1 MAHDLEKADGAKSP
15 WAQVDLEPK
24 RKLTGVKWFFFNIST
39 LTAIFLY
46 ALDNTVVANIQPSIV
61 GQFDAVDKLPWLSVG
76 FMIGGLSMVMPLG
89 KLYALYDA
97 KILFIFFAINFMAA
111 SALCGGAPNMP
122 AEIIGRVWAGA
133 GGNGMYYGLLNLV
146 STNTLERERPTYL
159 SLTGMIWGV
168 GTVLGPVVG
177 GAFELYTWRWAF
189 YINLLF
195 GAIIVPAYL
204 FLIPS
209 NNPAPSLTLREKIIT
224 FDWLGAILSTGG
236 FVTLIVA
243 TNFGGDLYAWNSGT
257 IIALY
262 VVSGVLW
269 ILLMLQQTFTILTT
283 VEHRMFPVH
292 LLRNREAILLC
303 LLASCGGSI
312 AYITVYYIPL
322 YYQFTRGDSAI
333 KTAERILP
341 LIFLLIFGMLSNGY
355 LMSKF
360 GWYKPWYVCG
370 AAISLVGAVLM
381 SRLKLESSNSEIYGY
396 QVLIGLGAGSFAHA
410 SFAVIQTAVNPKDTV
425 YGVTLIMLGQ
435 LCGLTIGLS
444 VTGAL
449 FINLAKSN
457 LQAVFPTVD
466 KSTLASVVSG
476 TSGGFLET
484 QSDTKKSQALAAIV
498 SALQDVFTDV
508 YVVAALACI
517 LSVFLKWRKVYT
529 EGIAGGIV

>member
-1 MAHDLEKADGAKSP
+1 MAHDLEKVDGTENSP
-15 WAQVDLEPK
+15 STQVASEPN
-24 RKLTGVKWFFFNIST
+24 RKLRGIKWFLFNVST

-46 ALDNTVVANIQPSIV
+46 ALDNTVVANIQPV
-61 GQFDAVDKLPWLSVG
+61 N
-76 FMIGGLSMVMPLG
+76 SMQSTNSHG
-89 KLYALYDA
+89 YRSDA
-97 KILFIFFAINFMAA
+97 KILFILFALNFMAA

-146 STNTLERERPTYL
+146 STNTLDRECPTYL

-168 GTVLGPVVG
+168 GTVLGPVIG

-195 GAIIVPAYL
+195 GAVVIPAY
-204 FLIPS
+204 FYLIPS
-209 NNPAPSLTLREKIIT
+209 NNPAPGISLRDKIIT

-236 FVTLIVA
+236 FVKLIVA
-243 TNFGGDLYAWNSGT
+243 TNFGGDMYAWNSGT
-257 IIALY
+257 IIGLF

-269 ILLMLQQTFTILTT
+269 LLLILQQSLEILTT
-283 VEHRMFPVH
+283 VENRMFPVH
-292 LLRNREAILLC
+292 LLRNKEAVLLS

-312 AYITVYYIPL
+312 AYVTVYYIPL

-333 KTAERILP
+333 RTAERILP

-355 LMSKF
+355 VMSKL

-396 QVLIGLGAGSFAHA
+396 QVLIGLGARSFAHA
-410 SFAVIQTAVNPKDTV
+410 GFAVIQTVVNIKDTV
-425 YGVTLIMLGQ
+425 NGVTLIMLGQ
-435 LCGLTIGLS
+435 LCGLAFSLS

-449 FINLAKSN
+449 FINLARNN
-457 LQAVFPTVD
+457 LQHVFPNVD
-466 KSTLASVVSG
+466 KSTLASIVSG

-484 QSDTKKSQALAAIV
+484 QSDSKKSQALEAIV
-498 SALQDVFTDV
+498 SALQDVFTEV

-517 LSVFLKWRKVYT
+517 LSVFLKWRKVYM
-529 EGIAGGIV
+529 EGAAGGM